1 MRVEVLNTGSEL
13 LLGAVVNTHLA
24 FLGQQLFGIG
34 LRIERQTCVPDGA
47 VIGPVMRETFPRCDV
62 LLVTGGLGPTSD
74 DLTRE
79 LVAGFFDLPL
89 ERDET
94 VYAMIKDRVAKFG
107 REMNESLARQ
117 AFVPRGMTMLPNP
130 HGTAPGL
137 YLPARTHQGQAAP
150 HLFLLPGPPRELRPM
165 VLNEVLPRLRELRAK
180 AGGATEAMKVFR
192 IVGLGESQVE
202 EMVGPALLALP
213 NLELGYCA
221 RSGEV
226 DVRLI
231 GPAETVARA
240 AAIVRAEPG
249 LREHLI
255 SETNET
261 IEEIIVNLLR
271 KRGATL
277 SSAESCTGG
286 LIAHRVTNVPG
297 ASKVFIAGPVTYA
310 NSAKV
315 QALGVAPALIDA
327 HTAVSGEVARSMALG
342 VKHAFQTDFSIATT
356 GVAGPDGATPE
367 SPVGTVFIAVAGP
380 GDEIEV
386 KRRQF
391 FVSDRETF
399 KHLAAQAAFYL
410 LRRKLIADNQID
422 TR

>member
-34 LRIERQTCVPDGA
+34 LRIERQNCVPDGP
-47 VIGPVMRETFPRCDV
+47 VIGPVMRESFARCDV

-74 DLTRE
+74 DITRE

-89 ERDET
+89 ERDEAIYT
-94 VYAMIKDRVAKFG
+94 IIKDRVAKFG
-107 REMNESLARQ
+107 RQMNESLGRQ
-117 AFVPRGMTMLPNP
+117 AFVPRGMTVLPNP
-130 HGTAPGL
+130 NGTAPGL
-137 YLPARTHQGQAAP
+137 YLPARTHQGQPTP
-150 HLFLLPGPPRELRPM
+150 HIFLLPGPPRELRPM

-180 AGGATEAMKVFR
+180 AGGAAEMMKVFR

-202 EMVGPALLALP
+202 EMIGPALLALP
-213 NLELGYCA
+213 QLELGYCA

-231 GPAETVARA
+231 GPADTVAQA
-240 AAIVRAEPG
+240 AEIVRGEPA

-261 IEEIIVNLLR
+261 IEEVIVKLLR
-271 KRGATL
+271 ERGATL
-277 SSAESCTGG
+277 ATAESCTGG
-286 LIAHRVTNVPG
+286 LIAHRITNVPG
-297 ASKVFIAGPVTYA
+297 ASRVFIAGPVTYA

-315 QALGVAPALIDA
+315 QALGVDPALIDTQSA
-327 HTAVSGEVARSMALG
+327 ASEPVARAMALG
-342 VKHAFQTDFSIATT
+342 VKRIFQTDFSVATT
-356 GVAGPDGATPE
+356 GVAGPDGATAD
-367 SPVGTVFIAVAGP
+367 SPVGTVFLAVAGP
-380 GDEIEV
+380 GEEVEV

-391 FVSDRETF
+391 HVNDRETF

-410 LRRKLIADNQID
+410 LRQKLLKPAKLD
-422 TR
+422 

>member
-24 FLGQQLFGIG
+24 FLGQQLFAIG
-34 LRIERQTCVPDGA
+34 LRIDRQTCSPDGP
-47 VIGPVMRETFPRCDV
+47 VIGPVMRETFARCDV

-74 DLTRE
+74 DITRE

-89 ERDET
+89 ERDERL
-94 VYAMIKDRVAKFG
+94 YAIIKDRVAKFG
-107 REMNESLARQ
+107 REMTESLGRQ
-117 AFVPRGMTMLPNP
+117 SFVPRGMTVLPNP

-137 YLPARTHQGQAAP
+137 YLPARTHQGQPTP
-150 HLFLLPGPPRELRPM
+150 HIFLLPGPPRELRPM

-180 AGGATEAMKVFR
+180 AGGVHETMKVFR
-192 IVGLGESQVE
+192 LVGLGESQVE
-202 EMVGPALLALP
+202 ELIGATLLALP

-240 AAIVRAEPG
+240 SQIMRSEPA

-255 SETNET
+255 SESNET
-261 IEEIIVNLLR
+261 IEDVIVKMLR
-271 KRGATL
+271 DRGSTL
-277 SSAESCTGG
+277 ASAESCTGG
-286 LIAHRVTNVPG
+286 LIAHRITNVPG
-297 ASKVFIAGPVTYA
+297 ASKVFIAGPVTYS

-315 QALGVAPALIDA
+315 QALGVDPALLQA
-327 HTAVSGEVARSMALG
+327 HTAVSWEVARAMALG
-342 VKHAFQTDFSIATT
+342 VKDTFETDFSVATT
-356 GVAGPDGATPE
+356 GVAGPDGATVE

-380 GDEIEV
+380 GNEVEV

-391 FVSDRETF
+391 HVNDRETF

-410 LRRKLIADNQID
+410 LRRKLLGDGSSGL
-422 TR
+422 R

>member
-1 MRVEVLNTGSEL
+1 MRIEVLNTGSEL

-34 LRIERQTCVPDGA
+34 LRIDRQSCVPDGP
-47 VIGPVMRETFPRCDV
+47 VIGPVMRESFSRCDV

-74 DLTRE
+74 DITRE

-89 ERDET
+89 ERDEA
-94 VYAMIKDRVAKFG
+94 VFALIKDRVAKFG
-107 REMNESLARQ
+107 REINESLARQ
-117 AFVPRGMTMLPNP
+117 ADVPRGMTMLPNP

-137 YLPARTHQGQAAP
+137 YLPARTHQGQATP
-150 HLFLLPGPPRELRPM
+150 HIFLLPGPPRELRPM
-165 VLNEVLPRLRELRAK
+165 VLQEVLPRLRELRAK
-180 AGGATEAMKVFR
+180 EGGAPETMKVFR

-202 EMVGPALLALP
+202 EMVGPALQAMP
-213 NLELGYCA
+213 DLELGYCA

-240 AAIVRAEPG
+240 AAIVRTEPA

-271 KRGATL
+271 GRGATL

-286 LIAHRVTNVPG
+286 LLAHRITNVPG

-315 QALGVAPALIDA
+315 QALGIDPALLEA
-327 HTAVSGEVARSMALG
+327 HTAVSEEVARAMALG
-342 VKHAFQTDFSIATT
+342 VKHTFQTDFSVATT
-356 GVAGPDGATPE
+356 GVAGPEGGTPE

-399 KHLAAQAAFYL
+399 KHLASQAAFYL
-410 LRRKLIADNQID
+410 LRRKLLICAKSD
-422 TR
+422 